1 MKKILTLALAAAIT
15 APAFAADDGVL
26 ILATN
31 GTYPPFSEIDG
42 SGHMTGFDIDIGLAL
57 CAEMKRQCRFEQMD
71 WEGLIPALKAKKV
84 DALVTSMN
92 DTPKRRESVAFTDP
106 YYSNPGLFVRAKG
119 SNIEPTP
126 EGVKGKTIGVLR
138 ASIFDNY
145 VTDKFPDAN
154 IQRYTSQEEAN
165 LDAVAGRVDLL
176 FADKIVMEDGF
187 LQRDVGKDF
196 EQAGAEVNDKTYFG
210 EGISI
215 AIRKD
220 DDKLREDLNAALK
233 AIKANGAYKKV
244 NDKYFK
250 YDISGGTAQ

>member
-1 MKKILTLALAAAIT
+1 M
-15 APAFAADDGVL
+15 
-26 ILATN
+26 
-31 GTYPPFSEIDG
+31 
-42 SGHMTGFDIDIGLAL
+42 
-57 CAEMKRQCRFEQMD
+57 
-71 WEGLIPALKAKKV
+71 
-84 DALVTSMN
+84 
-92 DTPKRRESVAFTDP
+92 
-106 YYSNPGLFVRAKG
+106 
-119 SNIEPTP
+119 
-126 EGVKGKTIGVLR
+126 R

-187 LQRDVGKDF
+187 LQREAGKDF
-196 EQAGAEVNDKTYFG
+196 EQAGTEVNDKTYFG

-215 AIRKD
+215 AVRKE

-233 AIKANGAYKKV
+233 AIKENGVYKKV

-250 YDISGGTAQ
+250 YDISGGTAK